1 MNGAAAVPDIRM
13 SRPNSSTTTRM
24 GKSHHF
30 LLFAKKSQNSA
41 TKLTCDCSTEDF
53 SKSLKGLSLM
63 MHIHSKLQSTSAFP
77 GRLNH
82 GPGAVGL
89 ERPTYSSVG
98 DLELAEIAAHVG
110 CGGFLG
116 PVALRAA

>member
-13 SRPNSSTTTRM
+13 SRPKSSTTTRM

-63 MHIHSKLQSTSAFP
+63 MQNHSKLHNTSAFS
-77 GRLNH
+77 GRLNG
-82 GPGAVGL
+82 GPGAVAFGKANIQL
-89 ERPTYSSVG
+89 LGRSRT
-98 DLELAEIAAHVG
+98 
-110 CGGFLG
+110 GGNSC
-116 PVALRAA
+116 AR